1 MQNKDVL
8 FEIGL
13 EEMPARFLPGT
24 IEQLETK
31 TTAWLNELGLSFE
44 KVLVHATPRRVAVTI
59 LSLSDKQPDIE
70 EEVKGPALRIAKD
83 EAGQWSKA
91 AQGFTRGQGATVE
104 DIYTKDVDG
113 TEYIYVKKFVK
124 GQHAA
129 DLLPSFKDVLLSL
142 HFPKNMRW
150 GSGNLRYARPIRWI
164 VALYDESVI
173 PMEIAGTESSNL
185 TYGHRFLGKT
195 ATIDNPAAY
204 ASVLEEQFVIV
215 DQEKRQQMI
224 IDGIRQLE
232 TANGWH
238 IPIDEDLLEEVLY
251 LVEYPTV
258 FHGDFAASFLDL
270 PQEVL
275 ITSMKEHQ
283 RYFPVTDP
291 TGQLL
296 PHFIGVRNGNSD
308 HLENVARGNEKVL
321 RARLQDAEFFFAEDK
336 AQPIEKAQEKL
347 AKMVYQVELGTLQD
361 KVDRVTK
368 IAKMISEAAAI
379 NKETAARA
387 ERAASIAKFDLV
399 TNMVNEFTELQG
411 IMGEKYARHFGEADS
426 VAQAIREQY
435 MPLSSHGALPESV
448 EGTIVSIADK
458 LDTIVGS
465 MVIGN
470 VPTGSQDPYGLRRQA
485 IGIIQ
490 MLWKTDWQITV
501 EEIVDRTVKLFEQQA
516 LPTVEKN
523 TYTEDIRNFF
533 KQRASQ
539 LLKEEGIS
547 HDVVE
552 AVLSVQI
559 GNYPYTLAKAKTLQV
574 LRQDENFKP
583 VQEAL
588 GRVINLAKKGAD
600 QGVEEA
606 LFENEYEK
614 QLYSML
620 NQNKTAYM
628 EAASNRQAKEALDTL
643 AAFADTI
650 HTFFDHTMVMAED
663 EKLKTNRLSLLNQ
676 LAALILSYAD
686 VTKVQWKQVQ

>member
-24 IEQLETK
+24 ISQLETK
-31 TTAWLNELGLSFE
+31 TAEWLQKLGLSFDE
-44 KVLVHATPRRVAVTI
+44 VKVQATPRRVAVSI

-83 EAGQWSKA
+83 EAGEWSKA

-104 DIYTKDVDG
+104 DVYTKDVDG
-113 TEYIYVKKFVK
+113 TEYIFVKKFVK
-124 GQHAA
+124 GQHAE
-129 DLLPSFKDVLLSL
+129 DLLPTFKDVLLSL

-150 GSGNLRYARPIRWI
+150 GSGSLRYARPIRWI
-164 VALYDESVI
+164 VALYGEAVI
-173 PMEIAGTESSNL
+173 PMEVAGTTASNL
-185 TYGHRFLGKT
+185 TYGHRFLGET
-195 ATIDNPAAY
+195 AEIDEPANY
-204 ASVLEEQFVIV
+204 EKVLADQFVIV
-215 DQEKRQQMI
+215 DQVKRQEMI
-224 IDGIRQLE
+224 VDGIQQLE
-232 TANGWH
+232 TANGWQ

-258 FHGDFAASFLDL
+258 FHGDYAAEFLEL

-283 RYFPVTDP
+283 RYFPVRDTA
-291 TGQLL
+291 GNLL

-321 RARLQDAEFFFAEDK
+321 RARLQDAEFFYAEDK
-336 AQPIEKAQEKL
+336 AQSIEKSVEKL
-347 AKMVYQVELGTLQD
+347 SKMIYQVELGTLQD
-361 KVDRVTK
+361 KVNRVTK
-368 IAKMISEAAAI
+368 IASMISDAAGVD
-379 NKETAARA
+379 KETAARA

-411 IMGEKYARHFGEADS
+411 IMGEKYARHFGENEQ

-435 MPLSSHGALPESV
+435 MPNSSHGALPEST

-458 LDTIVGS
+458 LDTIIGS

-485 IGIIQ
+485 AGIIQ
-490 MLWKTDWQITV
+490 MLLKTDWQITV
-501 EEIVDRTVKLFEQQA
+501 EELVERTIALFEEQS
-516 LPTVEKN
+516 LPTVEREK
-523 TYTEDIRNFF
+523 YAEDIRSFF
-533 KQRASQ
+533 YQRANQ
-539 LLKEEGIS
+539 LLKEENITY
-547 HDVVE
+547 DVID
-552 AVLSVQI
+552 AVLAVQI
-559 GNYPYTLAKAKTLQV
+559 GNYPYAVARAKTLEP
-574 LRQDENFKP
+574 LRQDESFKS

-588 GRVINLAKKGAD
+588 GRVINLAKKGTD
-600 QGVEEA
+600 EGVDEA

-614 QLYSML
+614 ELYRML
-620 NQNKTAYM
+620 QEKRSVYM
-628 EAASNRQAKEALDTL
+628 DAAAKRQAKEALDTL
-643 AAFADTI
+643 ASFTDSI
-650 HTFFDHTMVMAED
+650 HAFFDHTMVMAED

-686 VTKVQWKQVQ
+686 VTKIQWKQVQ

>member
-31 TTAWLNELGLSFE
+31 TAAWLHELGLSFE
-44 KVLVHATPRRVAVTI
+44 KVVVQGTPRRVAVTI
-59 LSLSDKQPDIE
+59 QSLSDKQPDIE
-70 EEVKGPALRIAKD
+70 EEVKGPAVRIAKD
-83 EAGQWSKA
+83 DAGQWSKA
-91 AQGFTRGQGATVE
+91 AQGFTRGQGASVE
-104 DIYTKDVDG
+104 DIFTKDVDG
-113 TEYIYVKKFVK
+113 TEYIFVKKFVK
-124 GQHAA
+124 GQPAA
-129 DLLPSFKDVLLSL
+129 DLLPSFKEVLLSL

-150 GSGNLRYARPIRWI
+150 GSGSLRYARPIRWI
-164 VALYDESVI
+164 VALYGEAII
-173 PMEIAGTESSNL
+173 PLEIAGIESSNL
-185 TYGHRFLGKT
+185 TYGHRFLGST
-195 ATIDNPAAY
+195 AAIDNPGAY
-204 ASVLEEQFVIV
+204 VSVLEEQFVIV
-215 DQEKRQQMI
+215 DQKKRQQMI

-232 TANGWH
+232 TANGWQ
-238 IPIDEDLLEEVLY
+238 IPIDEELLEEVLY

-258 FHGDFAASFLDL
+258 FHGNFADSFLDL
-270 PQEVL
+270 PEEVL

-283 RYFPVTDP
+283 RYFPVTDAS
-291 TGQLL
+291 GKLL
-296 PHFIGVRNGNSD
+296 AHFIGVRNGNSE

-321 RARLQDAEFFFAEDK
+321 RARLQDAEFFYAEDK
-336 AQPIEKAQEKL
+336 AQPIEKAMEKL
-347 AKMVYQVELGTLQD
+347 SKMIYQVELGTLQD

-368 IAKMISEAAAI
+368 IAKMISETAGVDQ
-379 NKETAARA
+379 ETASRA

-411 IMGEKYARHFGEADS
+411 VMGEKYARHFGEDER

-458 LDTIVGS
+458 LDTIIGS

-485 IGIIQ
+485 VGIIQ
-490 MLWKTDWQITV
+490 MLAKTDWQITV
-501 EEIVDRTVKLFEQQA
+501 EEIVERTAALFEKNA
-516 LPTVEKN
+516 LPTVEKDV
-523 TYTEDIRNFF
+523 YTEDVRSFF
-533 KQRASQ
+533 HQRAAQ

-547 HDVVE
+547 YDVVE
-552 AVLSVQI
+552 AVLAIQI
-559 GNYPYTLAKAKTLQV
+559 GNYPYTLAKAKTLQA
-574 LRQDENFKP
+574 LRNDENFKT

-588 GRVINLAKKGAD
+588 GRVINLAKKGTD
-600 QGVEEA
+600 QGVDES
-606 LFENEYEK
+606 LFENEQEK
-614 QLYSML
+614 QLYRML
-620 NQNKTAYM
+620 EQNKTAYLD
-628 EAASNRQAKEALDTL
+628 AASKRQAKEALDTL
-643 AAFADTI
+643 AAFADSI
-650 HTFFDHTMVMAED
+650 HAFFDHTMVMAED

>member
-13 EEMPARFLPGT
+13 EEMPARFLPST
-24 IEQLETK
+24 IQQLETK
-31 TTAWLNELGLSFE
+31 TAAWLNELGLSFE
-44 KVLVHATPRRVAVTI
+44 KIVVQATPRRVAVTI
-59 LSLSDKQPDIE
+59 LALSEKQPDIE
-70 EEVKGPALRIAKD
+70 EEVKGPAMRIAKD
-83 EAGQWSKA
+83 ETGGWSKA
-91 AQGFTRGQGATVE
+91 AQGFTRGQGASVE

-113 TEYIYVKKFVK
+113 TEYIFVKKFVK
-124 GQHAA
+124 GQPAA
-129 DLLPSFKDVLLSL
+129 DLLPAFKDVLLSL

-164 VALYDESVI
+164 AALYGEAVL
-173 PMEIAGTESSNL
+173 PMEIAGIKSSNI
-185 TYGHRFLGKT
+185 TYGHRFLGET
-195 ATIDNPAAY
+195 AVIDNPGVY
-204 ASVLEEQFVIV
+204 TSVLEEQFVIV
-215 DQEKRQQMI
+215 DQTKRKQMI

-232 TANGWH
+232 TSNGWQ
-238 IPIDEDLLEEVLY
+238 IPMDEELLEEVLY

-258 FHGDFAASFLDL
+258 FHGNFAESFLDL
-270 PQEVL
+270 PEEVL

-283 RYFPVTDP
+283 RYFPVTDAS
-291 TGQLL
+291 GKLL
-296 PHFIGVRNGNSD
+296 AHFIGVRNGNSD

-321 RARLQDAEFFFAEDK
+321 RARLQDAEFFYAEDK
-336 AQPIEKAQEKL
+336 AQPIDKAMEKL
-347 AKMVYQVELGTLQD
+347 SKMIYQVELGTLQD

-368 IAKMISEAAAI
+368 IANIISEASGVDQ
-379 NKETAARA
+379 ETAARA

-411 IMGEKYARHFGEADS
+411 IMGEKYARHFGEDER

-435 MPLSSHGALPESV
+435 MPLSSHGELPESV

-485 IGIIQ
+485 VGIIQ
-490 MLWKTDWQITV
+490 MLAKTDWQITV
-501 EEIVDRTVKLFEQQA
+501 EEIVERAVVLFEQQE
-516 LPTVEKN
+516 LPTVEKD
-523 TYTEDIRNFF
+523 TYTEDIRSFF
-533 KQRASQ
+533 HQRASQ

-547 HDVVE
+547 YDVIE
-552 AVLSVQI
+552 AVLAIQI
-559 GNYPYTLAKAKTLQV
+559 GNYPYTLAKAKTLQA
-574 LRQDENFKP
+574 LRHDDSFKP

-588 GRVINLAKKGAD
+588 GRVINLAKKGTD
-600 QGVEEA
+600 QGVTES
-606 LFENEYEK
+606 LFENEQEK
-614 QLYSML
+614 QLYHL
-620 NQNKTAYM
+620 LEQNKPAYL
-628 EAASNRQAKEALDTL
+628 EAASKREAQEALDIL
-643 AAFADTI
+643 AAFADSI
-650 HTFFDHTMVMAED
+650 SAFFDHTMVMAED